1 MPYLTRF
8 ELYAGKR
15 HAGDAGDAAFDHK
28 TGVAA
33 VVQNLKVVLASNE
46 RHQWHAVV
54 VDRFYSSV
62 LLAIELLSMGVYV
75 IRTIIQNRLEYDSNV
90 KESRSTRPASISR
103 GTFTFSRSVAHLQI
117 KPQDFAG
124 VVATP
129 TISSQKRKRAPVRHT
144 HAPEQSE
151 DWVTVSGVQK
161 RRQRSCKV
169 CALLQTS
176 ITKKSFATTY
186 FCERCSVDDPKCWLC
201 NKIRREYKGVVKTCF
216 EIWHDNF
223 DAGEPSHLPWGSAWS
238 CAGPAKKLARA
249 RSPAVSSSFA
259 WTPVTTE
266 VRATTRRT
274 ATMSELR
281 VT

>member
-1 MPYLTRF
+1 MSYLTRF

-15 HAGDAGDAAFDHK
+15 NAGDAGDAAFDHK
-28 TGVAA
+28 TGAAA
-33 VVQNLKVVLASNE
+33 VVRNLKVVLASNK

-75 IRTIIQNRLEYDSNV
+75 IGTIIQNRLGYDSNV
-90 KESRSTRPASISR
+90 KEM
-103 GTFTFSRSVAHLQI
+103 VA
-117 KPQDFAG
+117 A
-124 VVATP
+124 P
-129 TISSQKRKRAPVRHT
+129 TISSQKRKEAPVRHT
-144 HAPEQSE
+144 HAPVQSE

-223 DAGEPSHLPWGSAWS
+223 DAGEPSHLPWGSVWS

-259 WTPVTTE
+259 RTPATTDVT
-266 VRATTRRT
+266 ATTRRT
-274 ATMSELR
+274 AMMSELR